1 VSGHVRG
8 SIVSG
13 LTGLE
18 RGLTVERVTSV
29 HRPRSCGFQSVEDPS
44 ALDGRHAVHGRGTVQ
59 GREGAGPELIRIFE
73 AEPDLLHAVPAA
85 VAGRVRREV
94 LTEVRT
100 LPATRRVTSPTPAA
114 RAGEVGRLVIGGVL
128 LRRTTYAGRTASE
141 LVGPGDVIAT
151 PPRLPP
157 PQDVFTSWTV
167 VEDARVAV
175 LDDAF
180 IRTVAPLPGVV
191 AALFQRSAER
201 AHGTAFLLSV
211 AQLPRLE
218 DRLLALLWHL
228 ANRWGHVEREGVAVA
243 LPFSHA
249 TLGELVGA
257 RRPSVTSALSQL
269 VSGGRI
275 ARREG
280 GTWLLPHERQAPA
293 KPLAPR

>member
-1 VSGHVRG
+1 VQ
-8 SIVSG
+8 
-13 LTGLE
+13 E
-18 RGLTVERVTSV
+18 RER
-29 HRPRSCGFQSVEDPS
+29 
-44 ALDGRHAVHGRGTVQ
+44 
-59 GREGAGPELIRIFE
+59 AGPELIRIFE

-85 VAGRVRREV
+85 VAGRLRREV
-94 LTEVRT
+94 LTEVRR
-100 LPATRRVTSPTPAA
+100 LPATRRVTSPTPAVHP
-114 RAGEVGRLVIGGVL
+114 GEVGRLVIEGVL

-151 PPRLPP
+151 PPRVPP
-157 PQDVFTSWTV
+157 PPDVFTSWTIA
-167 VEDARVAV
+167 EDARVAV

-180 IRTVAPLPGVV
+180 IRTVAPLPGVI

-228 ANRWGHVEREGVAVA
+228 ANRWGRVQREGVVVP

-269 VSGGRI
+269 ISGGRI
-275 ARREG
+275 VRRDD
-280 GTWLLPHERQAPA
+280 GTWLLAHERRAPA
-293 KPLAPR
+293 EPLPPR